1 MVKRLRRRPLTAKTG
16 VRVPVGLPL
25 SDPTFFELGFL
36 QRWRS
41 GRTRTTRNRVYP
53 HKGNKGSNP
62 FLCAKTPRFRGV
74 FCYCGGSIL
83 NFRYSERRKLTT
95 DVTYRNTPDFGMR
108 TYALFYFFA
117 FSMSA
122 PLISMIWSMISPAF
136 STPWSNAFS
145 SCLFINPPTL
155 FTGALPPDFL
165 CAPTFLR
172 LALLWA

>member
-62 FLCAKTPRFRGV
+62 FLCAKTPQFRGV
-74 FCYCGGSIL
+74 FLLLRRLYTEFLIL
-83 NFRYSERRKLTT
+83 RAAEIDDRCDIPEHTRFRNAHLC
-95 DVTYRNTPDFGMR
+95 
-108 TYALFYFFA
+108 ALFLLRVLDVRAVDFHDLVDYLA
-117 FSMSA
+117 RV
-122 PLISMIWSMISPAF
+122 L
-136 STPWSNAFS
+136 NAVEQ
-145 SCLFINPPTL
+145 CL
-155 FTGALPPDFL
+155 
-165 CAPTFLR
+165 
-172 LALLWA
+172 